1 MYSKETPCSQFIG
14 YNGFFLVNHSSDS
27 RCKKGKKLDGHLRF
41 RVVEFFD
48 CPAENFILEW
58 TRKIGMSDDPV
69 HIPIDGVL
77 DLHAFRAE
85 EVKTLVPEYL
95 EECRR
100 RGLTHVRIIHGKGT
114 GALRRTVQSL
124 LRRNPHVLNFKTADL
139 GGGGW
144 GATEV
149 ILK

>member
-1 MYSKETPCSQFIG
+1 MDAHNKMP
-14 YNGFFLVNHSSDS
+14 
-27 RCKKGKKLDGHLRF
+27 
-41 RVVEFFD
+41 
-48 CPAENFILEW
+48 
-58 TRKIGMSDDPV
+58 DDNPV
-69 HIPIDGVL
+69 RIPIDGVL

-95 EECRR
+95 EECRKL
-100 RGLTHVRIIHGKGT
+100 GIYQVRIIHGKGT

-124 LRRNPHVLNFKTADL
+124 LRKNPDVLQFKTADL

-149 ILK
+149 ELKK